1 MKKAIIAVISF
12 VMVGCANPS
21 LERGFESLSESLAEL
36 DAAFI
41 ALDIEQMQNDIANAQ
56 DAVDQMTLD
65 MEATD
70 AMLQEMADNL
80 AWGDDFDTTILGQL
94 PAMEQNVLN
103 ITVRLQDT
111 LVTVQNMA
119 TSEQVQSLL
128 AQVQDANDKVK
139 QLVFLADYDYDGV
152 MNGLDQ
158 CPDTPIE
165 EIPEVDG
172 NGCSPSQLPN

>member
-65 MEATD
+65 MEATE

-80 AWGDDFDTTILGQL
+80 HYQF
-94 PAMEQNVLN
+94 
-103 ITVRLQDT
+103 
-111 LVTVQNMA
+111 NM
-119 TSEQVQSLL
+119 SSDE
-128 AQVQDANDKVK
+128 N
-139 QLVFLADYDYDGV
+139 
-152 MNGLDQ
+152 N
-158 CPDTPIE
+158 
-165 EIPEVDG
+165 
-172 NGCSPSQLPN
+172 

>member
-1 MKKAIIAVISF
+1 MKKTIIAVISF

-41 ALDIEQMQNDIANAQ
+41 ALDIEQMQNDIATAQ

-65 MEATD
+65 MEATE

-80 AWGDDFDTTILGQL
+80 AWGDDFDTTVLGQL
-94 PAMEQNVLN
+94 TAMEQIVLN
-103 ITVRLQDT
+103 ITVRLQET
-111 LVTVQNMA
+111 LVTVENMA
-119 TSEQVQSLL
+119 TSEQIQGLL

-165 EIPEVDG
+165 EINEVDV
-172 NGCSPSQLPN
+172 NGCSPSQLSN